1 MAGARMGRERRFA
14 QPHSPWRVGRP
25 PSTLPIIRPKGYAP
39 ASFCVL
45 QAVLRLPGASA
56 PRPGIARGRFSDP
69 CAVRV
74 ASVTLGVQGPAILP
88 WPAKEA
94 HLAWRVADYA
104 LVFVGMN
111 RQLAFRTPLRLDA
124 SAPAEPRG
132 CSRLRPR
139 ACS

>member
-74 ASVTLGVQGPAILP
+74 ASVTLGVPGVRLS
-88 WPAKEA
+88 
-94 HLAWRVADYA
+94 
-104 LVFVGMN
+104 
-111 RQLAFRTPLRLDA
+111 AFAGKKLTSLGGSPITH
-124 SAPAEPRG
+124 
-132 CSRLRPR
+132 
-139 ACS
+139 